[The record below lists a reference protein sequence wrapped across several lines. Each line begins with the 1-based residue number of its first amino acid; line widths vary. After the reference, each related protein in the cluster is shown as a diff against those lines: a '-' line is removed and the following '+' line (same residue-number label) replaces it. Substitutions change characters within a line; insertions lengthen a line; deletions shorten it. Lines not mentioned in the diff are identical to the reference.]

1 MFFDF
6 QPEKSRSNLHTI
18 PLERFLDL
26 PAVSQS
32 EVDHVFDRLRE
43 RFLDQLRYHR
53 HLADSPEPIEGTGY
67 GIASSNGFETSER
80 CVIITNLENG
90 DVVGGVSEMNFFI
103 LPEHR
108 SKGLGAAALLRAFD
122 DEIKDPEARG
132 HRLSPAGRRTRIC
145 VHRMAVERAI
155 EEGLTVP
162 EEVLKDYPQFVGMQK
177 PTDTGNSPEPDF

>member
-6 QPEKSRSNLHTI
+6 QPEKSRSSLHTI
-18 PLERFLDL
+18 PLAQFLDL
-26 PAVSQS
+26 PAVKQS

-53 HLADSPEPIEGTGY
+53 HLADTPEPIGDTCY

-90 DVVGGVSEMNFFI
+90 EVVGGVSEMNFFI

-108 SKGLGAAALLRAFD
+108 SKGLGAAALLSAIYD
-122 DEIKDPEARG
+122 DNKDPEARG
-132 HRLSPAGRRTRIC
+132 QRL
-145 VHRMAVERAI
+145 
-155 EEGLTVP
+155 
-162 EEVLKDYPQFVGMQK
+162 
-177 PTDTGNSPEPDF
+177 